1 MDGVVSDQT
10 NQSKTEIS
18 EVRFRPRSLM
28 IGRRRTPPL
37 AFPSQFK
44 SKPLSKV
51 LQTKLITKQTADC
64 PCLGGFLVSHRQER
78 AGIRKEVLEGI
89 LPHSRRRGD
98 VKSSTAG
105 RSYNFLIGKVQK
117 LLLASSAQE
126 YSKLNDVIINKFLY
140 TITAQFQP
148 MSVQVLT
155 DGKLN
160 FGPRP
165 GC

>member
-1 MDGVVSDQT
+1 
-10 NQSKTEIS
+10 
-18 EVRFRPRSLM
+18 M

-117 LLLASSAQE
+117 LLLASRTPGVF
-126 YSKLNDVIINKFLY
+126 KVKCKFLY

-160 FGPRP
+160 FQAPARVLEI
-165 GC
+165 